1 MGALGRIAPGVP
13 RLLRYDYRADFRH
26 DLAAGVSVAA
36 VAVPVGIANARL
48 AGFEPVVGLYAS
60 ILPPIAYALFGTS
73 RQLIIGPDTA
83 TSAMVA
89 AALVPL
95 AAGDPALYVPLSVAL
110 ALLTGLFCIGASFL
124 RLGALADFLSRPI
137 LVGFLNGVAISILFA
152 QIGNIFGFAME
163 SSRIVPRLLEFFTRL
178 PETHLPTLAL
188 GAGTFAVL
196 LAARRFV
203 SALPAALLATV
214 AAGAA
219 VALLG
224 LEARGVAVLGTVA
237 GGLPGLGL
245 PYVPLEKL
253 PALTA
258 SAAGLALVLFASGML
273 SARAFASKNRYEL
286 DVDREFAAFGAANI
300 ASAAFQG
307 FAVSGT
313 TSRTAMVDA
322 AGGRT
327 QVAGLVSA
335 AGVLLVLLFL
345 TGPLRHVPE
354 AALGAILVY
363 ASFGIFDLTT
373 LRWLWRVD
381 RLELALAVITMLG
394 VVAVGPI
401 DAILVA
407 VGLALV
413 RFVKI
418 TARPRDEVLGKVPG
432 LPGLHAVDRHPGA
445 RTWPGIVIYRFDGPV
460 TFFNSAY
467 FRQRA
472 LKAAAVAGPGLKWFV
487 LDMVPVSHMDVTGF
501 YALRELRADLEGQG
515 VRLILAG
522 RKTEILLWLRETGL
536 YHEAH
541 ESMLYPT
548 LRSALRAYREQTR
561 PAEAPP
567 EEE

>member
-1 MGALGRIAPGVP
+1 
-13 RLLRYDYRADFRH
+13 
-26 DLAAGVSVAA
+26 VSVAA
-36 VAVPVGIANARL
+36 VAVPVGIANAQL

-73 RQLIIGPDTA
+73 RQLIVGPDTA

-95 AAGDPALYVPLSVAL
+95 AAGDPALYGPLSVAL

-152 QIGNIFGFAME
+152 QIGNIFGFSMD
-163 SSRIVPRLLEFFTRL
+163 SSRIVPRLLEVFARL

-188 GAGTFAVL
+188 AAGTFAVL

-237 GGLPGLGL
+237 GGLPSFGL

-273 SARAFASKNRYEL
+273 SARAFAAKNRYEL

-345 TGPLRHVPE
+345 TEPLRHVPE

-472 LKAAAVAGPGLKWFV
+472 LKAAAAAGPGLKWFV

-536 YHEAH
+536 YHEAQ
-541 ESMLYPT
+541 EAMLYPT

>member
-13 RLLRYDYRADFRH
+13 RLLRYNYRADFRH

-36 VAVPVGIANARL
+36 VAVPVGIANAQL
-48 AGFEPVVGLYAS
+48 AGFDPVVGLYAS
-60 ILPPIAYALFGTS
+60 ILPPVAYALFGTS
-73 RQLIIGPDTA
+73 RQLIVGPDTA

-95 AAGDPALYVPLSVAL
+95 AAGDPALYGSLSVAL
-110 ALLTGLFCIGASFL
+110 ALMTGLFCIGASFL

-152 QIGNIFGFAME
+152 QIGNIFGFTME
-163 SSRIVPRLLEFFTRL
+163 SSGIVPRLIEFFTRL

-203 SALPAALLATV
+203 SVLPAALLATV

-237 GGLPGLGL
+237 GGLPGIGL

-354 AALGAILVY
+354 AALGAMLVY
-363 ASFGIFDLTT
+363 ASFGIFDLAT

-381 RLELALAVITMLG
+381 RAELVLAVITMLG

-445 RTWPGIVIYRFDGPV
+445 KTWPGIVIYRFDGPV

-472 LKAAAVAGPGLKWFV
+472 LKAAAAVGPGLKWFV

-501 YALRELRADLEGQG
+501 YALRELRADLEAQG
-515 VRLILAG
+515 ARLILAG
-522 RKTEILLWLRETGL
+522 RKTEILLWLRDTGL
-536 YHEAH
+536 YHESH
-541 ESMLYPT
+541 EAMLYPT

-567 EEE
+567 EED

>member
-13 RLLRYDYRADFRH
+13 RLLRYDYKADFRH

-36 VAVPVGIANARL
+36 VAVPVGIANAQL

-73 RQLIIGPDTA
+73 RQLIVGPDTA

-95 AAGDPALYVPLSVAL
+95 AAGDPALYGPLSVAL

-152 QIGNIFGFAME
+152 QIGNIFGFSMD
-163 SSRIVPRLLEFFTRL
+163 SSRIVPRLLEVFARL

-188 GAGTFAVL
+188 AAGTFAVL

-237 GGLPGLGL
+237 GGLPGFGL

-273 SARAFASKNRYEL
+273 SARAFAAKNRYEL

-345 TGPLRHVPE
+345 TEPLRHVPE

-472 LKAAAVAGPGLKWFV
+472 LKAAAAAGPGLKWFV

-536 YHEAH
+536 YHEAQ
-541 ESMLYPT
+541 EAMLYPT

>member
-1 MGALGRIAPGVP
+1 
-13 RLLRYDYRADFRH
+13 
-26 DLAAGVSVAA
+26 
-36 VAVPVGIANARL
+36 
-48 AGFEPVVGLYAS
+48 
-60 ILPPIAYALFGTS
+60 
-73 RQLIIGPDTA
+73 
-83 TSAMVA
+83 
-89 AALVPL
+89 
-95 AAGDPALYVPLSVAL
+95 
-110 ALLTGLFCIGASFL
+110 
-124 RLGALADFLSRPI
+124 
-137 LVGFLNGVAISILFA
+137 
-152 QIGNIFGFAME
+152 
-163 SSRIVPRLLEFFTRL
+163 
-178 PETHLPTLAL
+178 
-188 GAGTFAVL
+188 
-196 LAARRFV
+196 
-203 SALPAALLATV
+203 
-214 AAGAA
+214 
-219 VALLG
+219 
-224 LEARGVAVLGTVA
+224 
-237 GGLPGLGL
+237 
-245 PYVPLEKL
+245 
-253 PALTA
+253 
-258 SAAGLALVLFASGML
+258 
-273 SARAFASKNRYEL
+273 
-286 DVDREFAAFGAANI
+286 
-300 ASAAFQG
+300 
-307 FAVSGT
+307 
-313 TSRTAMVDA
+313 
-322 AGGRT
+322 
-327 QVAGLVSA
+327 VSA

-345 TGPLRHVPE
+345 TEPLRHVPE

-363 ASFGIFDLTT
+363 ASFGIFDLTA

-472 LKAAAVAGPGLKWFV
+472 LKAAAAAGPGLKWFV

-536 YHEAH
+536 YHEAQ
-541 ESMLYPT
+541 EAMLYPT